1 MRWCAL
7 ACVSLFVSAVPAKAH
22 DPATGIP
29 DPSIAASLPS
39 ELADPGG
46 VRAAL
51 AHRGIT
57 FGVNYIGEVLGNP
70 TGGFKQGTYYD
81 GRLEIVGEV
90 DLDKVIGW
98 KGLIFHANGYQIHGE
113 SITAQDLGALMPV
126 SFIEAT
132 PATRLFEAWFEQKLL
147 DDHLSIRFGQLAA
160 DSEFIISQGAAA
172 FINGTWGW
180 PSITAANM
188 TQGGPAYPLAT
199 PGVRL
204 AYEPNDQ
211 LAILVGVFNGK
222 PAGRCPEDDDPQ
234 VCNKHGFDFP
244 INAPPLLMV
253 EGVFGYNKGEGQLPG
268 TIKLGGY
275 HNFGSFEHV
284 RFSETG
290 VPIDD
295 NNPAAVINGDYGL
308 YAIIDQMIYRLPGKD
323 PKGVAVFGRLI
334 GAPSDRNT
342 IDLYAEA
349 GVTFTGM
356 TRPNDVFGIA
366 YAYSRISDDVAG
378 AAFDGGET
386 ILPTYES
393 LLEVSYTACIVPG
406 FTIQPDFQ
414 YFWNPGGHV
423 PDPNDPT
430 KAAPNAAVLGLR
442 TTLNY

>member
-1 MRWCAL
+1 MRWCGTYILL
-7 ACVSLFVSAVPAKAH
+7 AIAAVPAFAH
-22 DPATGIP
+22 DTSTGIP
-29 DPSIAASLPS
+29 DPSIAASLPPDF
-39 ELADPGG
+39 ADPGG

-51 AHRGIT
+51 AQRGIT

-90 DLDKVIGW
+90 DLEKMIGW

-113 SITAQDLGALMPV
+113 SISAQDLGVLMPV

-132 PATRLFEAWFEQKLL
+132 PARRLFEAWFEQRLL

-180 PSITAANM
+180 PAITALNM
-188 TQGGPAYPLAT
+188 LQGGPAYPLAT

-204 AYEPNDQ
+204 AYEPNEQ
-211 LAILVGVFNGK
+211 LAILVGLYNGK
-222 PAGRCPEDDDPQ
+222 PAGSCPEDEDPQ
-234 VCNKHGFDFP
+234 VCNKHGLDFP
-244 INAPPLLMV
+244 INGPPLLMV
-253 EGVFGYNKGEGQLPG
+253 EGVFGYGKGELAG
-268 TIKLGGY
+268 TVKLGGY
-275 HNFGSFEHV
+275 KNFGGFEHV
-284 RFSETG
+284 RFSAGG

-295 NNPAAVINGDYGL
+295 NNPAAILDGDYGL
-308 YAIIDQMIYRLPGKD
+308 YAIIDQMIYRLPGQD
-323 PKGVAVFGRLI
+323 PKGIAVFGRLI
-334 GAPSDRNT
+334 GAPVDRNT

-366 YAYSRISDDVAG
+366 YAYSQISDDTAG
-378 AAFDGGET
+378 AAFDAGET

-423 PDPNDPT
+423 PDPNDPS
-430 KAAPNAAVLGLR
+430 KDVPSAAVLGLR